1 MFLHKRKGKKLGNR
15 EEISGALKNA
25 LKNKDE
31 IALATIR
38 LILAALKDRD
48 ITEREKGN
56 TDGLSDDEILLM
68 LQSMIKQRQE
78 SSKTYSDAGRCDLAE
93 REEAEIE
100 VIRNF
105 MPKQLSDEEVG
116 EIIDGLID
124 KIGAK
129 DIKDM
134 GKVMGILKSE
144 YAGQIDM
151 GKAGGIAKEKL
162 G

>member
-1 MFLHKRKGKKLGNR
+1 
-15 EEISGALKNA
+15 
-25 LKNKDE
+25 
-31 IALATIR
+31 
-38 LILAALKDRD
+38 
-48 ITEREKGN
+48 
-56 TDGLSDDEILLM
+56 
-68 LQSMIKQRQE
+68 MIKQRQE